1 MSLPAFLQRIID
13 WIREGYPEGLPEH
26 DYIALFALLGRRLSP
41 SELEQVGDNLAESG
55 QLMTAAADQK
65 ETVHQAISAASQA
78 PAAEADVA
86 RVEARLRA
94 AGWNPDDLQPPR

>member
-26 DYIALFALLGRRLSP
+26 DYIALFALLGRRLSQ
-41 SELEQVGDNLAESG
+41 SEQEQVCDNLVECGHPPAAVAERRE
-55 QLMTAAADQK
+55 LMRK
-65 ETVHQAISAASQA
+65 AISAASNA

-94 AGWNPDDLQPPR
+94 VGWNLDGADPPL